1 MAAETWKILFRKR
14 KEGGA
19 GSRMIL
25 CFMMKR
31 ERAREVLLGLVS
43 AIVKH

>member
-25 CFMMKR
+25 YFMMKR
-31 ERAREVLLGLVS
+31 EREVLLGLVS